1 MQIYDILHMGENNVK
16 KHIRTHFYGSAH
28 IKDDRIIDMLLE
40 KGYIDLEDTL
50 LQHKQKNHL
59 MLLLEGPV
67 GTDQNLKLLNAN
79 SSEEEQFVRWVH

>member
-1 MQIYDILHMGENNVK
+1 MQIYDLVHMGTDNVK
-16 KHIRTHFYGSAH
+16 RSIRTHFYKNASIH
-28 IKDDRIIDMLLE
+28 DERVVDMLLE

-59 MLLLEGPV
+59 MLILEGEI
-67 GTDQNLKLLNAN
+67 GTDQNIKLLNKN